1 MRPLYDKLKKKCN
14 SINMERNI
22 CIDEQ
27 MIPFKGH
34 LSVKQY
40 MRGKHGCP
48 WGIKIFLLCGE
59 SGIIYDLLFLTEIN
73 TENLKK
79 FGLGFVLHLTK
90 NVEKIG
96 TFDNF
101 FSTFQLFEISQK
113 TTNICSW
120 NYKNQ

>member
-1 MRPLYDKLKKKCN
+1 
-14 SINMERNI
+14 MERNI

-40 MRGKHGCP
+40 MRGKHCP

-59 SGIIYDLLFLTEIN
+59 SGIIYDLLSTEIN

-96 TFDNF
+96 T
-101 FSTFQLFEISQK
+101 
-113 TTNICSW
+113 
-120 NYKNQ
+120 